1 MKILKL
7 EQKDFPVKLK
17 KIKDSPKQLY
27 YIGNINLLYQDSF
40 AIVGTRRITDYGIK
54 ICKKFSKELSL
65 RDIPIVSGMAI
76 GTDTIAH
83 KTAIDY
89 GGGTIAV
96 LGGGLE
102 RIFPIQNYNLFKR
115 IIENG
120 GLVVSEY
127 EKDVEP
133 NKTTFPKRN
142 RIVSAISEGVLVI
155 EAAYRSGTSI
165 TANYA
170 WKQEKKVFAIPGKID
185 NSLSIGVNILIKQGA
200 ILTTSIEDILIN
212 YPQFMDRKRKNE
224 PLKNIKKE
232 YKKIYQILSE
242 SACSIDNLIYQ
253 TDYKITDLLKILS
266 NMQIERIIIQ
276 DIGVYKINEELS

>member
-1 MKILKL
+1 MEILKL
-7 EQKDFPVKLK
+7 EKKDFPLKLQ
-17 KIKDSPKQLY
+17 KIKDPPKQLY

-40 AIVGTRRITDYGIK
+40 AIVGTRRITDYGVK
-54 ICKKFSKELSL
+54 ICKVFSKEFSL

-83 KTAIDY
+83 KTALEY

-102 RIFPIQNYNLFKR
+102 RIFPIQNYDLFKR

-127 EKDVEP
+127 ENNVKP
-133 NKTTFPKRN
+133 NKTTFPQRN
-142 RIVSAISEGVLVI
+142 RIVTAIAEGVLVI

-165 TANYA
+165 TANHA

-185 NSLSIGVNILIKQGA
+185 NSLGVGTNILIKQGA
-200 ILTTSIEDILIN
+200 ILTTTISDILIN
-212 YPQFMDRKRKNE
+212 YPQFMDKKRKSN
-224 PLKNIKKE
+224 PSLKIKKE
-232 YKKIYQILSE
+232 YKKIYQILNE
-242 SACSIDNLIYQ
+242 SASSIDELICQ
-253 TDYKITDLLKILS
+253 TDYKIADLLKILS
-266 NMQIERIIIQ
+266 NMQIENVIIQ
-276 DIGVYKINEELS
+276 DMGVYKINEKFS

>member
-1 MKILKL
+1 MEILKL
-7 EQKDFPVKLK
+7 EPKDFPIKLQ

-27 YIGNINLLYQDSF
+27 YIGNISLLYQDSF
-40 AIVGTRRITDYGIK
+40 AIVGTRKITDYGVK
-54 ICKKFSKELSL
+54 ICKAFSKEFSL

-83 KTAIDY
+83 KTAIEY

-102 RIFPIQNYNLFKR
+102 RIFPVQNYDLFRR

-120 GLVVSEY
+120 GLVLSEY
-127 EKDVEP
+127 ENNVKP
-133 NKTTFPKRN
+133 NKTTFPQRN
-142 RIVSAISEGVLVI
+142 RIVTAISEGVLVI

-165 TANYA
+165 TANHA

-185 NSLSIGVNILIKQGA
+185 SSLGIGTNILIKQGA
-200 ILTTSIEDILIN
+200 ILTTTISDILIN
-212 YPQFMDRKRKNE
+212 YPQFMNKKRKSN
-224 PLKNIKKE
+224 PSKKIKKE
-232 YKKIYQILSE
+232 YKKIYQILTE
-242 SACSIDNLIYQ
+242 SASSIDDLICQ

-266 NMQIERIIIQ
+266 NMQIENIIIQ
-276 DIGVYKINEELS
+276 DMGVYKINEEFS